1 MDDPSGDTVVGSQ
14 QVTQYP
20 LLSLSRDCNR
30 PCLLVSQGGWGCLPT
45 MVGNQVVIIVQSV
58 FSVQLSTDD
67 KQAWEILVDTRGNT
81 VTMTVGVK
89 DVDEVQWE

>member
-1 MDDPSGDTVVGSQ
+1 
-14 QVTQYP
+14 
-20 LLSLSRDCNR
+20 
-30 PCLLVSQGGWGCLPT
+30 